1 MTQTILTPTAV
12 TRKALMILHNK
23 LFLAKKVDRQYDAT
37 YKDSGAVTNSKF
49 GPQLKVRL
57 PNQYTVRTGKT
68 IDVQDTAETSVT
80 IDVSTQKGVDTVF
93 STAELTLSMDDFAER
108 ILEPGMA
115 RLAGEIENSGFA
127 LYSDIYNSVG
137 TAGTTPST
145 MLVALQ
151 AGQKLDENL
160 APRDRKR
167 FLAVN
172 PAAMAG
178 MVDGYKGLFQSS
190 EAIKNQYETG
200 LVTDPA
206 TGFVWGSSAVVNSHT
221 NSAGVVTSITV
232 NDSAIAEGAT
242 DVTVN
247 TTTTAYSTGTIVTF
261 AGCYAVNP
269 ETKNRYSHLQQF
281 VVQSGTTAT
290 NLVIQPAIYTTGA
303 LQNVSAVPTDSGA
316 VTVVGSADGV
326 YPQNMAFHKSAF
338 ALVTADL
345 EDVSKFGAWGA
356 REEHDG
362 ISLRIARQ
370 YDINSDNI
378 PCRIDVLYGWK
389 TLRAALACRIPG

>member
-12 TRKALMILHNK
+12 TRKALQILHNK
-23 LFLAKKVDRQYDAT
+23 LFLAKKVNRQYDDT
-37 YKDSGAVTNSKF
+37 YKNSGAVTNSKF

-57 PNQYTVRTGKT
+57 PNEYTVRTGKT

-93 STAELTLSMDDFAER
+93 STAELALSMDDFAER

-115 RLAGEIENSGFA
+115 RLAGEIEKDGFA
-127 LYSDIYNSVG
+127 LYSDVYNAVG
-137 TAGTTPST
+137 TAGTTPTT

-151 AGQKLDENL
+151 AGQKLDEYL

-178 MVDGYKGLFQSS
+178 MVDGYKGLFQSAS
-190 EAIKNQYETG
+190 AIKQQYEDG
-200 LVTDPA
+200 IITDPA
-206 TGFVWGSSAVVNSHT
+206 TGFNWGMSSVVNSHT

-232 NDSAIAEGAT
+232 NGAVADGAT
-242 DVTVN
+242 TVTVA
-247 TTTTAYSTGTIVTF
+247 TTTTAYSAGTVVTF

-269 ETKNRYSHLQQF
+269 ETKQTYAHLQQF
-281 VVQSGTTAT
+281 VVTTAST
-290 NLVIQPAIYTTGA
+290 TILTVSPTIRTTGA
-303 LQNVSAVPTDSGA
+303 NQNVSAVPTNGGA
-316 VTVVGSADGV
+316 VTVIGAASAIM
-326 YPQNMAFHKSAF
+326 PQNLAFHRDAF
-338 ALVTADL
+338 TLVTADL
-345 EDVSKFGAWGA
+345 EDVSKMGAWGA
-356 REEHDG
+356 REVYDG

-370 YDINSDNI
+370 YDINSDNV

-389 TLRAALACRIPG
+389 TLRAQLACRVIG